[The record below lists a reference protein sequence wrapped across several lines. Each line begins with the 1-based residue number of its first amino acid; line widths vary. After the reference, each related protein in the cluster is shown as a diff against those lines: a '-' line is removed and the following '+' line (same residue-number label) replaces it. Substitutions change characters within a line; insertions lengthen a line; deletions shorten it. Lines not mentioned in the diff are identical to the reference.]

1 MLEKKFLVIGSNS
14 FTGSH
19 FIDFLIKKD
28 YQCLGVSRSKEKPE
42 EFLAYKWNKDYK
54 KKFKFKKID
63 LNKDIEELV
72 EIISKE
78 KISYIVNF
86 AAQSMVG
93 QSWIYPE
100 DWYKTN
106 LVSTSKF
113 LNRIKDLDF
122 IKSYVSVTTP
132 EVYGSTKGWVTESFN
147 FNPSTPYA
155 ISRAAQDLHL
165 KSLFDSFSFPVKFTR
180 AANVYGPGQSLYRII
195 PRTFLEGL
203 DKGKLVLDGGGVSK
217 RVFIHAQDVADA
229 TLKIALKGKNGSTYH
244 ISGNMIVSIKKL
256 VKLICEVI
264 DVDFNELVESG
275 PDRIGKDNSYFLN
288 SNKLITE
295 LNWKEKISLKEGLD
309 QTYSWVRDNFS
320 FLKKHPR
327 DYKHKK

>member
-1 MLEKKFLVIGSNS
+1 MLKKKFLVIGSNS

-28 YQCLGVSRSKEKPE
+28 YECLGVSRSKEKPE
-42 EFLAYKWNKDYK
+42 EFLSYKWNKDYK
-54 KKFKFKKID
+54 KKFRYKKID

-72 EIISKE
+72 KIISKE
-78 KISYIVNF
+78 KIPYIVNF

-93 QSWIYPE
+93 QSWIHPE
-100 DWYKTN
+100 DWYTTN
-106 LVSTSKF
+106 LVATSKF
-113 LNRIKDLDF
+113 LNCIRDFDF

-132 EVYGSTKGWVTESFN
+132 EVYGSTKGSVTESFN

-155 ISRAAQDLHL
+155 ISRAAQDMHL

-203 DKGKLVLDGGGVSK
+203 DKGKLVLDGGGDSE

-229 TLKIALKGKNGSTYH
+229 TLKIALKGKNGRSYH
-244 ISGNMIVSIKKL
+244 ISGDMIISIKKL

-264 DVDFNELVESG
+264 DVEFNELVELG
-275 PDRIGKDNSYFLN
+275 PDRAGKDNSYFLN

-320 FLKKHPR
+320 FLKKYPR
-327 DYKHKK
+327 DYVHKK